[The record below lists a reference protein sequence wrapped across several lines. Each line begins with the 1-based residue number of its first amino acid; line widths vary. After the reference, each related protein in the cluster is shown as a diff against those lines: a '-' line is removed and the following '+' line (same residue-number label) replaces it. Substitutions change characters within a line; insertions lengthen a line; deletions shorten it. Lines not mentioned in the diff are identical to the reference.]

1 MKPNIL
7 FIDDEKDI
15 LFTFERTFRK
25 YYTITTARSG
35 QEAIDIIKKT
45 PAFDVVVCDYS
56 MPKMDGIQTLR
67 KVKELSPNSVRIM
80 LTGYAELETIIK
92 AINENNI
99 FKFLLKPTETNA
111 LKTNID
117 DAVEYFQLRKRQED
131 LNKIRMNFMSVVSQN
146 YKNPLTA
153 ILTSTY
159 LMGEYF
165 KNNDFNSFEASVK
178 KIQGAVQN
186 MTEVIEKIIII
197 SQLETQYK
205 VQKKKVNIVA
215 CISDIVKDY
224 EYYEKHNRQFK
235 YTNTYTKEVWIDLYL
250 FKQILQN
257 IIDNA
262 VKFSPKESEI
272 SIVCKHSKIGN
283 LQISVRNSGS
293 SIPDD
298 ILNKIYEP
306 FVKIIEDF
314 NHSAT
319 GLGLTITKKCID
331 LLEAEITI
339 ENDSDNGVLVNIIIP
354 DINDEQ

>member
-25 YYTITTARSG
+25 YYSITTARSG
-35 QEAIDIIKKT
+35 QDAIDIIKKT
-45 PAFDVVVCDYS
+45 PAFEVVVCDYS
-56 MPKMDGIQTLR
+56 MPKMDGIETLR

-165 KNNDFNSFEASVK
+165 KNNDFNSFDTSVK
-178 KIQGAVQN
+178 KIQGAVHN

-197 SQLETQYK
+197 NHLETQYI
-205 VQKKKVNIVA
+205 VQKKSTNIEA
-215 CISDIVKDY
+215 CMADIVKDY
-224 EYYEKHNRQFK
+224 EYYEKHKRKFH
-235 YTNTYTKEVWIDLYL
+235 YTNSYTKEIFIDLYL
-250 FKQILQN
+250 FKQIMQN
-257 IIDNA
+257 IVDNA
-262 VKFSPKESEI
+262 VRFSPIDAEI
-272 SIVCKHSKIGN
+272 TIASKHSKTGN

-293 SIPDD
+293 TIPED
-298 ILNKIYEP
+298 ILNRIYEP
-306 FVKIIEDF
+306 FVKIIEDL

-331 LLEAEITI
+331 LLEADITI